1 MSVIDQAS
9 VRVIKAQSGDR
20 SVREQ
25 LISDHMSFIR
35 RTVRHLTHAVFVDQM
50 DEFSI
55 ALSAFN
61 EAIDR
66 YQDDSQ
72 VPFEQYARI
81 LIKHRL
87 TDWFRSQRNKIQTYS
102 LSDQSFDDT
111 QPLEE
116 QLTDPKSEQVQA
128 NLEYEESI
136 LRLQAQIENLGFGLD
151 DLVNR
156 FPKHRDT
163 RLLCIR
169 LARCLISNDTLF
181 ERLIQ
186 SGRLPGK
193 DLSLQCDI
201 PLKTVERNRPAVI
214 LLALLLKSDL
224 QQVQAYIDL
233 YEGGTHHEEG
243 CSYVN

>member
-9 VRVIKAQSGDR
+9 VSVIKAQSGDHG
-20 SVREQ
+20 VREQ

-66 YQDDSQ
+66 YQDECR

-87 TDWFRSQRNKIQTYS
+87 TDWYRSQKNKIQTFS
-102 LSDQSFDDT
+102 LSDQASEDT
-111 QPLEE
+111 LPLEE
-116 QLTDPKSEQVQA
+116 RLTDPRSDLVQT
-128 NLEYEESI
+128 NLEFEESL
-136 LRLQAQIENLGFGLD
+136 LRLQAQLENMGLGLD

-169 LARCLISNDTLF
+169 LARCLVSNETLYD
-181 ERLIQ
+181 RLAQ

-193 DLSLQCDI
+193 DLSQSCDV
-201 PLKTVERNRPAVI
+201 PQKTIERNRPAII

-224 QQVQAYIDL
+224 QMIQAYIDR
-233 YEGGTHHEEG
+233 YERED
-243 CSYVN
+243 